1 MKRIVLVC
9 ALALLAHGVSAQSRW
24 GLRTGLNYNLNGIE
38 LNQTL
43 NTAQGIFEGQTQD
56 NGYHL
61 GVFGCQFLGDQLFSS
76 GSLLYG
82 KDMQFITHTVGGVS
96 TNARF
101 DNQFV
106 QLAAGLG
113 IRLLKTARAEGGIHF
128 INAIG
133 NTAYSQTFESP
144 SAGYNLAIGV
154 DLWKLSVDLTYYSSI
169 QNHQG
174 DWNGIPLSYERSQ
187 FMLSVGAKL

>member
-9 ALALLAHGVSAQSRW
+9 ALALLAQGVSAQSRW

-38 LNQTL
+38 LNQAL
-43 NTAQGIFEGQTQD
+43 NSAQGIFEGQTQD
-56 NGYHL
+56 DGYHL
-61 GVFGCQFLGDQLFSS
+61 GVFGRQFLGDQLFAS

-82 KDMQFITHTVGGVS
+82 KDMQFITHTVDGVS

-106 QLAAGLG
+106 QLDAGLG
-113 IRLLKTARAEGGIHF
+113 IRLLKTDRAEGGIHF

-154 DLWKLSVDLTYYSSI
+154 DLWKLSVDLTYYSSL

-187 FMLSVGAKL
+187 LMLSVGAKL

>member
-9 ALALLAHGVSAQSRW
+9 ALALLAQEVSAQSRW

-38 LNQTL
+38 LNQAL
-43 NTAQGIFEGQTQD
+43 NSAQGIFEGQTQD
-56 NGYHL
+56 DGYHL
-61 GVFGCQFLGDQLFSS
+61 GVFGRQFLGDQLFAS

-82 KDMQFITHTVGGVS
+82 KDMQFITHTVDGVS

-106 QLAAGLG
+106 QLDAGLG

-154 DLWKLSVDLTYYSSI
+154 DLWKLSVDLTYYSSL

>member
-9 ALALLAHGVSAQSRW
+9 ALALLAQGVSAQSRW
-24 GLRTGLNYNLNGIE
+24 GLRTGFNYNLNGIE
-38 LNQTL
+38 LNQAL
-43 NTAQGIFEGQTQD
+43 NSAQGIFEGQTQD
-56 NGYHL
+56 DGYHL
-61 GVFGCQFLGDQLFSS
+61 GVFGRQFLGDQLFAS

-82 KDMQFITHTVGGVS
+82 KDMQFITHTVDGVS

-106 QLAAGLG
+106 QLDAGLG

-154 DLWKLSVDLTYYSSI
+154 DLWKLSVDLTYYSSL

>member
-1 MKRIVLVC
+1 MRRYIV
-9 ALALLAHGVSAQSRW
+9 ALALVLCAQSSFAQSRW
-24 GLRTGLNYNLNGIE
+24 GLRTGLNYSLNGIE
-38 LNQTL
+38 LDQAL
-43 NTAQGIFEGQTQD
+43 NSAQGIFEGETQD
-56 NGYHL
+56 DGYHL
-61 GVFGCQFLGDQLFSS
+61 GVFGRQYLGDQLYAS

-82 KDMQFITHTVGGVS
+82 KDMQFITHTVNGVS

-101 DNQFV
+101 DNQFL
-106 QLAAGLG
+106 QLDAGLG

-144 SAGYNLAIGV
+144 SAGYNLALGV
-154 DLWKLSVDLTYYSSI
+154 DLWKLSLDLTYYGSL

>member
-1 MKRIVLVC
+1 MRKVFL
-9 ALALLAHGVSAQSRW
+9 LSLLAFSSTALGQSRW
-24 GLRTGLNYNLNGIE
+24 GLRTGLNYSLNTVQ
-38 LNQTL
+38 LNQAVSS
-43 NTAQGIFEGQTQD
+43 AQGIFEGTVPD

-61 GVFGCQFLGDQLFSS
+61 GLYGRQYLGDQLYASAS
-76 GSLLYG
+76 AIYG
-82 KDMQFITHTVGGVS
+82 KDIQIINQTVNGTTTTS
-96 TNARF
+96 RF
-101 DNQFV
+101 DHQFV
-106 QLAAGLG
+106 QLDAGLG
-113 IRLLKTARAEGGIHF
+113 IRLLKLARAEGGIYF

-133 NTAYSQTFESP
+133 NSAYSQTFESP

-154 DLWKLSVDLTYYSSI
+154 DLWKLSVDLTYYSSL